1 MKKQGMDIFVQDIS
15 IIAFLA
21 AIFASVLLVGS
32 SDSTRVLENYVMLLG
47 MFTGCILSSLNY
59 TPTAIVLVSV
69 QTAAYTIYKVMNF
82 YANGTVI
89 KTTDYFWLVLPAA
102 AVGAMGLFNST
113 RARTEKENRELRE
126 TVEDLVMVDSVTGL
140 YNLRNFYTELLRQI
154 CFSNRNN
161 YNITLMI
168 IRLRYE
174 PELRRLLTQKKY
186 EMLMERM
193 AHLVQDCIR
202 VEDRLFSI
210 NSTGGMA
217 LIMNCNNEGAAIM
230 KERIKSKISEK
241 SSFDDI
247 ENIQL
252 RVDIQIAF
260 SQYDPSMGNDVIAF
274 KQSVEKDL
282 RYDV

>member
-1 MKKQGMDIFVQDIS
+1 MKKQGIDIFVQDIS
-15 IIAFLA
+15 IIGFLA

-32 SDSTRVLENYVMLLG
+32 SDSTRMLENYLMLLG
-47 MFTGCILSSLNY
+47 MFTGCILSSLSY

-89 KTTDYFWLVLPAA
+89 KATDYLWLILPAA

-113 RARTEKENRELRE
+113 RTRVEKENRGLRDK
-126 TVEDLVMVDSVTGL
+126 VEDLVMVDSVTGL
-140 YNLRNFYTELLRQI
+140 YNLRNFYTELMRQI
-154 CFSNRNN
+154 YFSNRNN
-161 YNITLMI
+161 FNITLML

-186 EMLMERM
+186 EMLIERM
-193 AHLVQDCIR
+193 ARIVQDCIR

-210 NSTGGMA
+210 DATGGMA
-217 LIMNCNNEGAAIM
+217 LIMNSNNEGAAII
-230 KERIKSKISEK
+230 KERIKSKMSEK
-241 SSFDDI
+241 GAFDDI
-247 ENIQL
+247 ENIHL
-252 RVDIQIAF
+252 RVDIQI
-260 SQYDPSMGNDVIAF
+260 SYSLYDSSMGNDVIAF
-274 KQSVEKDL
+274 KQNVEKDL